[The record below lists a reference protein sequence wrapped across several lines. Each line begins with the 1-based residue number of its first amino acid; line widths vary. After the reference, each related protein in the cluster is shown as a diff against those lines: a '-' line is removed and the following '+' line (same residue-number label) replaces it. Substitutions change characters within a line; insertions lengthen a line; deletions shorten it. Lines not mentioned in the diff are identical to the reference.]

1 MSEGEHQTATTAVVL
16 AASGADDPL
25 VRQAGVP
32 SKALFPL
39 GDRPLVS
46 YLLEALREAEGVGR
60 IVYVGPSA
68 PSLEPLHDLV
78 VPGGARLV
86 DSLAA
91 GLGHAAAT
99 GGRKLLLCASDI
111 PWVTGPMI
119 DRFLGRAP
127 ADAALVY
134 PVVPLAAAAR
144 DFPDQRRTYV
154 RLVEGRVTGGNLMLL
169 DASLVPRLM
178 PLVDRVYRARKNP
191 FALAAVVGWRTLIA
205 LILGRASLHGLE
217 ARVGQI
223 LGARA
228 TALVTDDAALAA
240 DVDEL
245 AHLPSTFSPD
255 LSAGARGGVRDG
267 VQDGA
272 RGDVQGDVQDG
283 RPLARAE

>member
-25 VRQAGVP
+25 VQQAGVP

-46 YLLEALREAEGVGR
+46 YLLTALREAEGVGR

-119 DRFLGRAP
+119 DRFLDRAP
-127 ADAALVY
+127 TDAALVY
-134 PVVPLAAAAR
+134 PVVPQAAATR
-144 DFPDQRRTYV
+144 DFPDQPRTYV
-154 RLVEGRVTGGNLMLL
+154 RLSEGRVTGGNLMLL

-191 FALAAVVGWRTLIA
+191 FALAAIVGWRTLLA
-205 LILGRASLHGLE
+205 LVLGRANLPGLE
-217 ARVGQI
+217 ARVGQL
-223 LGARA
+223 LGARVA
-228 TALVTDDAALAA
+228 ALLTDDAALAA

-245 AHLPSTFSPD
+245 AHVPGTFSPD
-255 LSAGARGGVRDG
+255 LPAGVRDSARN
-267 VQDGA
+267 GA
-272 RGDVQGDVQDG
+272 RDGVQDG